1 LLDSLLQEIQG
12 IGKEE
17 KGGVRGAARPRGG
30 ARGEAGDRGAA
41 GEENRAPEAI
51 LRMKP
56 DQSKPAAVDVAVA
69 VVELTAAN
77 QQENNRNHREIMR
90 TRSGGPSTSGSSRG
104 APQRQSC

>member
-1 LLDSLLQEIQG
+1 MLPIFFISSCFQIKW

-56 DQSKPAAVDVAVA
+56 DQSK
-69 VVELTAAN
+69 
-77 QQENNRNHREIMR
+77 
-90 TRSGGPSTSGSSRG
+90 
-104 APQRQSC
+104 